1 MLQTEQKKVIR
12 LTMKIT
18 VIIII
23 LGTLPASLQDS
34 GMLHFIPVK
43 IVIILILWIHNFIY
57 SITVSDE
64 DVGDTVNVSLWLNKD
79 NTGWQYY
86 TFQTCTD
93 CSSTLMQFNRSYYQ
107 TEIGNWSFK
116 FNATDSFGNGYE
128 LFGGSHNVVKDNIT
142 ISNYQ
147 GNNSNV
153 NRSSG
158 NVRIATMVY
167 DSDSISNI
175 TNVSQETFYTY
186 ITNQS
191 NNWILQ
197 NELINSTGKYYYYDF
212 DPDCNYLASQQSWK
226 TNVTGD
232 DYYGDASSLIFT
244 MNILG
249 DLNNTIISPVNTNF
263 TVGDLIVFRGRVID
277 DCDSNMTGLTLAKF
291 NVTNGKV
298 ESYQANDENNSYYNY
313 TWNSASKSAGFW
325 NVTFYTGQNS
335 YNPDFVDTQFY
346 LSAIQELLSPG
357 VVPVSGGWG
366 KPNYTY
372 SITVSDEDV
381 GDTVNVSLWLNK
393 DNTGWQYYT
402 FQTCTDCSSTLMQFN
417 RSYYQTEIGNW
428 SFKFNATDSFGNGY
442 ELFGGSHNVVKD
454 NITISNYQGNN
465 SNVNRSNSQ
474 PGSSARIA

>member
-128 LFGGSHNVVKDNIT
+128 I
-142 ISNYQ
+142 
-147 GNNSNV
+147 
-153 NRSSG
+153 
-158 NVRIATMVY
+158 
-167 DSDSISNI
+167 
-175 TNVSQETFYTY
+175 
-186 ITNQS
+186 
-191 NNWILQ
+191 
-197 NELINSTGKYYYYDF
+197 
-212 DPDCNYLASQQSWK
+212 
-226 TNVTGD
+226 
-232 DYYGDASSLIFT
+232 
-244 MNILG
+244 
-249 DLNNTIISPVNTNF
+249 
-263 TVGDLIVFRGRVID
+263 
-277 DCDSNMTGLTLAKF
+277 
-291 NVTNGKV
+291 
-298 ESYQANDENNSYYNY
+298 
-313 TWNSASKSAGFW
+313 
-325 NVTFYTGQNS
+325 
-335 YNPDFVDTQFY
+335 
-346 LSAIQELLSPG
+346 
-357 VVPVSGGWG
+357 
-366 KPNYTY
+366 
-372 SITVSDEDV
+372 
-381 GDTVNVSLWLNK
+381 
-393 DNTGWQYYT
+393 
-402 FQTCTDCSSTLMQFN
+402 
-417 RSYYQTEIGNW
+417 
-428 SFKFNATDSFGNGY
+428 
-442 ELFGGSHNVVKD
+442 FGGSHNVVKD

-474 PGSSARIA
+474 VGSSVRIAGYIFDSDSGLNTTNVSQATLYTYITNQSNNWIEQDESTNITGVYYYYDFNPTCNYSANSQNWKMNVTTDNYYLDSSSNNFYVNIYGDANASYNSPVGLAVYERGNSILLLGNITDDCGNVVTNANVQYRIEGSSVYYCNSSIGYNLVWSEGA